1 MVKVTPKENFM
12 KLIGGGTPEYIPY
25 YAMMGDEYRGESA
38 TKTIMVNI
46 FPSTQFMDGGYDMWG
61 VRHVAAPG
69 TNNAT
74 MPDVNSILIPEIDD
88 WEKLLKFPE
97 KPATTPDYQ
106 KMYDDS
112 VKMITEECL

>member
-61 VRHVAAPG
+61 VRHVAAPSG
-69 TNNAT
+69 VGRAPCRQNVVHQQYIRAAQ
-74 MPDVNSILIPEIDD
+74 LC
-88 WEKLLKFPE
+88 
-97 KPATTPDYQ
+97 A
-106 KMYDDS
+106 
-112 VKMITEECL
+112 